1 MKYQR
6 LPNSELEK
14 LKDDFVQFL
23 IINGIEATDWEQL
36 KSEEPTKSEQ
46 IIEQFSDVV
55 YESIFRKN
63 QYLEVTLEHEI
74 MAFYFQ
80 PEQVVLVGLKSI
92 DDKID
97 LRTLDDWN
105 VVKNNRES
113 FEVFSQQKSYK
124 NEREAEMFQLFK
136 SGAILSNGELFRSLI
151 SLI

>member
-23 IINGIEATDWEQL
+23 IINGIDASDWEKQ

-63 QYLEVTLEHEI
+63 QYLEITLKHEI
-74 MAFYFQ
+74 LAFYFQ
-80 PEQVVLVGLKSI
+80 PKQVVLVGLKSSN
-92 DDKID
+92 DSLD
-97 LRTLDDWN
+97 LRSLDDWN
-105 VVKNNRES
+105 VVTNNPES
-113 FEVFSQQKSYK
+113 FEVISQQKSYSDD
-124 NEREAEMFQLFK
+124 REIEMFQLYK
-136 SGAILSNGELFRSLI
+136 RGATLSNGELFRSLI